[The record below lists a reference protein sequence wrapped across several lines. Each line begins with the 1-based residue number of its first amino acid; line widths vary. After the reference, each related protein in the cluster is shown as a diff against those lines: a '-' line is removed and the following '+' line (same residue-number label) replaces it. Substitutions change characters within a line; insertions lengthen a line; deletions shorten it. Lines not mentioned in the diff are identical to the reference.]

1 MRQIFSDSDLL
12 AWHRN
17 ALLGVLGD
25 DVAQVDEPQ
34 VGWFKRKLVRH
45 GPWVPVRIWLYQPIE
60 DGCLV
65 RDAKLQAEVSGKMA
79 SAEQEWSYVMSH
91 PITEAEYNYLVA
103 AISWTEE
110 NAPDEPRANP
120 REAIDWLRVPLP
132 TF

>member
-17 ALLGVLGD
+17 AMLGVLGD
-25 DVAQVDEPQ
+25 DVPQVDEPQ
-34 VGWFKRKLVRH
+34 VGWFKRKMVRH

-65 RDAKLQAEVSGKMA
+65 GDAKLQAEVNGKMA
-79 SAEQEWSYVMSH
+79 SAEQEWTHVMSH
-91 PITEAEYNYLVA
+91 PISEAIYNYMTKDIDWAVTY
-103 AISWTEE
+103 S
-110 NAPDEPRANP
+110 PDEPKANP
-120 REAIDWLRVPLP
+120 YEAVDWQRVPIP